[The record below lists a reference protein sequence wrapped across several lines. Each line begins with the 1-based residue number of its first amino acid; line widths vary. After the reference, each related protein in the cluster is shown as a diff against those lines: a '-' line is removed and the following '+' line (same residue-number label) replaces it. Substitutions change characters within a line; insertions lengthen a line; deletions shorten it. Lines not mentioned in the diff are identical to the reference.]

1 MDVTPDAGTT
11 PDTEA
16 SPQIVGLST
25 VSQEF
30 LLGEAQAPG
39 SARVHSLEVL
49 QRQMFWTPREA
60 RTESPKVNSSE
71 ACLRKSDGLGSSR
84 RSSQRS
90 FRCVSVPKFPLFE
103 GPEDS
108 KVTVMALEDTKVI
121 VVAKKP
127 LEVVLPKEEIFPG
140 NTTNLA
146 QIKVGKPKLK
156 CSGGDE
162 DVVSGSLSKHS
173 VLGGS
178 SRAVPTYDV
187 EEHGD
192 VVCAPVPVPTYDVVE
207 EGGDVVRAPV
217 SVPSSPRVSVES
229 RTSKFMRKLK
239 LGGWSSDTKSG
250 AFLLD
255 SVFFFLRLGYRLH
268 PPQLSFLQ

>member
-1 MDVTPDAGTT
+1 M
-11 PDTEA
+11 
-16 SPQIVGLST
+16 
-25 VSQEF
+25 
-30 LLGEAQAPG
+30 
-39 SARVHSLEVL
+39 
-49 QRQMFWTPREA
+49 
-60 RTESPKVNSSE
+60 
-71 ACLRKSDGLGSSR
+71 
-84 RSSQRS
+84 
-90 FRCVSVPKFPLFE
+90 
-103 GPEDS
+103 
-108 KVTVMALEDTKVI
+108 TVMALEDTKVI

-178 SRAVPTYDV
+178 SRAVPTSDV
-187 EEHGD
+187 EEDGD

-217 SVPSSPRVSVES
+217 SVPTSPRVSVES

-250 AFLLD
+250 AF
-255 SVFFFLRLGYRLH
+255 
-268 PPQLSFLQ
+268 